1 MAEMILTG
9 KVISSGVAKGILCF
23 MDLKLSVSAGKKKM
37 FQGDISKEISRF
49 NKEVEA
55 VINELRE
62 SIKMLKKDSYHEE
75 AEIIQTHTFMLEDKE
90 FKRRVYENIKTNRF
104 TADVALRHVVQ
115 EMVGILENSENTLVA
130 EHAAD
135 LIDIEMRLRKRLTKE
150 DDAVSFYEHL
160 DGVKDPVMAI
170 KELLPSLVLEAKSR
184 GVRALIVRDGTQFS
198 HAAILAKAFGMAV
211 LKIENFYNSGIKNN
225 DTVLVDAINGRLLI
239 NPAKEEIENISKA
252 AQKEEAGIDK
262 KHLPVK
268 LWINITDPLQ
278 IKGKDLKGLEGIGL
292 YRTEFLFM
300 KERENFPD
308 EEEQFSVYSFL
319 FKRCK
324 DSVLTIKDNRYW
336 RRQSF
341 TLFFFRSTEKSLFRV

>member
-1 MAEMILTG
+1 
-9 KVISSGVAKGILCF
+9 
-23 MDLKLSVSAGKKKM
+23 
-37 FQGDISKEISRF
+37 
-49 NKEVEA
+49 
-55 VINELRE
+55 
-62 SIKMLKKDSYHEE
+62 
-75 AEIIQTHTFMLEDKE
+75 
-90 FKRRVYENIKTNRF
+90 
-104 TADVALRHVVQ
+104 
-115 EMVGILENSENTLVA
+115 
-130 EHAAD
+130 
-135 LIDIEMRLRKRLTKE
+135 
-150 DDAVSFYEHL
+150 
-160 DGVKDPVMAI
+160 
-170 KELLPSLVLEAKSR
+170 
-184 GVRALIVRDGTQFS
+184 
-198 HAAILAKAFGMAV
+198 MAV